1 MFTKKDRKIA
11 NLEVKV
17 KNRDKVIEH
26 CGSKIKEQEDFIC
39 QIVDL
44 ATGNDYDRPDV
55 ILAKIKDLVRDYQ
68 SKN

>member
-26 CGSKIKEQEDFIC
+26 CGIKIKEQEDFIC

-44 ATGNDYDRPDV
+44 ATGNDYDKPDV
-55 ILAKIKDLVRDYQ
+55 ILAKIRELVRPLNQ
-68 SKN
+68 N

>member
-44 ATGNDYDRPDV
+44 VTKNDCNRPDL
-55 ILAKIKDLVRDYQ
+55 ILAKIRDLVRDYQ